1 LILRRVVSIIIA
13 LASYSAAGFADGNKV
28 EPIGAFTDQSASDA
42 VRKSLEPKGYRVT
55 ESDGGIIC
63 ELWLRNGVV
72 AGKTDVPGAVYTWI
86 PESAFV
92 GVINFPKGARD
103 YRGQSIK
110 PGAYTLRYA
119 VHPAD
124 GNHLGIS
131 PIRDFLMMVP
141 IGMDQNP
148 DATFKFEELAK
159 LSAKAAGTNHPGIL
173 SLVSP
178 ESKGP
183 AAVSTN
189 DHGHLVLSAPI
200 KAASGEMPFAV
211 IVKGIAEQ

>member
-1 LILRRVVSIIIA
+1 A
-13 LASYSAAGFADGNKV
+13 L
-28 EPIGAFTDQSASDA
+28 
-42 VRKSLEPKGYRVT
+42 
-55 ESDGGIIC
+55 
-63 ELWLRNGVV
+63 
-72 AGKTDVPGAVYTWI
+72 
-86 PESAFV
+86 V

-103 YRGQSIK
+103 YRGQAIK

-131 PIRDFLMMVP
+131 PIRDFLMMIP
-141 IGMDQNP
+141 IAVDQNP

-159 LSAKAAGTNHPGIL
+159 MSGKASGTNHPGIL

-183 AAVSTN
+183 SVSTN
-189 DHGHLVLSAPI
+189 EHGNLVLSAAI
-200 KAASGEMPFAV
+200 KAASGAMPFAV